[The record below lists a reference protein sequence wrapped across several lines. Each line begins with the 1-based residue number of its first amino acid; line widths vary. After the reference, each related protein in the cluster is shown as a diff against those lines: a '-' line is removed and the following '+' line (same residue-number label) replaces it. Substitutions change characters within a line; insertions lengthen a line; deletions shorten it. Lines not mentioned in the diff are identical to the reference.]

1 MEPRGQNWNEQWPQ
15 SQRSDHRV
23 RDEQYR
29 SHHTGKQGHYPPPDG
44 RDSERRW
51 YAPDPR
57 YMYYMSGPPPAEFST
72 AYSSQTYTPDRARS
86 QSRQGYDY
94 PPQNYWD
101 YRNDYGYYDHGYYR
115 GHYGY
120 PASDASG
127 WPVQGWRTEGHQ
139 EWSGATYTH
148 QHGYELRRDSGQFDG
163 GVSVRESMDTRNE
176 AEEVSEP
183 GGLASSKTSGLS
195 SSTYELSQY
204 INGEEQS
211 NAPPPAHSE
220 AESKSVVPLKFCVPH
235 VALSFGPAGQLVRVT
250 PALPS
255 HGEPAQV
262 ELHSL
267 EVILSDTREQN
278 DMRGFPGPLAREDL
292 HKVDVINF
300 ALQMADA
307 CLKDGSTLRASSA
320 SLLWHLLVLLCRQNG
335 RIVGSD
341 IAELLLRGSHSVGAC
356 DGDGKQSSLVGSLID
371 LNETPT
377 SETESFNTSDLLTGN
392 PLSNEE
398 ASEQNIQNY
407 TKLLL
412 AGRKKVLLFLALT
425 VEALESAMR
434 SGLWGHAL
442 FLASKMDS
450 RAYNTVLSR
459 FTGSLSSS
467 DPLQTLFQF
476 LSGRIPAVATSY
488 SKEKWGDWRPHLAVM
503 LSNEPGDSAMH
514 YKSIV
519 NLGDTLASRGLL
531 HAAHICYLT
540 AHTPFGWYTNKA
552 QRLVLLS
559 SNHSASFAD
568 FCHNSAI
575 RCTEVFEYCQRL
587 GNPSFIIPS
596 FLVYK
601 FLYACRLLDCGLF
614 SQAFHYCEL
623 VAKALLTI
631 QEPHIILLQEVIKM
645 VDRLKHSET
654 QISETGADP
663 DWLSLLRQ
671 RLQDLQMGNS
681 GSNGLNLSAVEATAW
696 VGEENRECA
705 DLNPDELSTT
715 EMIHT
720 SLTEDSPSGS
730 GNVHDNQSQSAAH
743 PHSSYPSDQQ
753 SYSTYSPAE
762 HSYPS
767 YPSEE
772 QSYIPETQTY
782 APEEQFPQIYA
793 PVPMYS
799 QQNLVSSEFPPIHAV
814 QDSVNHPDT
823 SYHQSVSSLDPGS
836 HNNTDGNF
844 TTGKNMIDAPEKGTT
859 LDSADLGMTTPTK
872 DNTKETSSQKKE
884 KQEPKSGW
892 FSGWFKSKPKE
903 TPEDQNEQPKPALME
918 STPIPTFPTPPKVSF
933 TMLPSQTQA
942 SGINPFSRRAGNF
955 PIRTTEF
962 HKMDDGS
969 FYHASAQRESAGA
982 KCQRERE
989 MKIFC
994 RQKGLLSLC
1003 FMLHG

>member
-15 SQRSDHRV
+15 NQRSDHRV

-29 SHHTGKQGHYPPPDG
+29 SHHTGKQGHYPPADV

-51 YAPDPR
+51 YATDPR
-57 YMYYMSGPPPAEFST
+57 YMYYMSGPPAEFST
-72 AYSSQTYTPDRARS
+72 AYRSQTYTPDRAQS
-86 QSRQGYDY
+86 HSRQGYDY
-94 PPQNYWD
+94 PPQSYWD
-101 YRNDYGYYDHGYYR
+101 YRNDYSYYDHGYYR

-120 PASDASG
+120 PAASDTSG
-127 WPVQGWRTEGHQ
+127 RPVQGWRTEGHQ

-148 QHGYELRRDSGQFDG
+148 QHGYELRRDSGQYEG
-163 GVSVRESMDTRNE
+163 GVPVRECVETRNE
-176 AEEVSEP
+176 AREVSEP
-183 GGLASSKTSGLS
+183 GCLESSKTSGLS

-204 INGEEQS
+204 INGDEQS

-220 AESKSVVPLKFCVPH
+220 AETKLVVPLKFSVPH

-262 ELHSL
+262 EFHSL

-307 CLKDGSTLRASSA
+307 CLKDETTFKPSSA

-341 IAELLLRGSHSVGAC
+341 IAELLLQGSRSVGAC
-356 DGDGKQSSLVGSLID
+356 DEDGKQSDVGSLID
-371 LNETPT
+371 LNETPS
-377 SETESFNTSDLLTGN
+377 SEMESFNTSDFLTGN
-392 PLSNEE
+392 VLSNEE
-398 ASEQNIQNY
+398 TSEQSIQNY

-412 AGRKKVLLFLALT
+412 AGRKK
-425 VEALESAMR
+425 EALESAMR

-459 FTGSLSSS
+459 FTGSLSPS
-467 DPLQTLFQF
+467 DPLQTLFQL
-476 LSGRIPAVATSY
+476 LSGRIPAVAMSY
-488 SKEKWGDWRPHLAVM
+488 SKEKWGDWRPHLAVI
-503 LSNEPGDSAMH
+503 LSNETGDSALH

-519 NLGDTLASRGLL
+519 NLGDILASRGLL

-540 AHTPFGWYTNKA
+540 ARTPFGWYTNKT
-552 QRLVLLS
+552 QHLVLLS
-559 SNHSASFAD
+559 SSHSASFAD

-654 QISETGADP
+654 QICVTGADP

-671 RLQDLQMGNS
+671 RLRDLQMGNF
-681 GSNGLNLSAVEATAW
+681 GSNGLYMSAAEGTAW
-696 VGEENRECA
+696 DQEENRECA
-705 DLNPDELSTT
+705 DLNRDELSTS

-720 SLTEDSPSGS
+720 SLIEDSHNSS
-730 GNVHDNQSQSAAH
+730 GNVHYNQSQFATH
-743 PHSSYPSDQQ
+743 PHSSYPSDVQ
-753 SYSTYSPAE
+753 SYTTYSLAE
-762 HSYPS
+762 HSYMS

-772 QSYIPETQTY
+772 GSYIPETQTC
-782 APEEQFPQIYA
+782 APKEQVPQIYA

-799 QQNLVSSEFPPIHAV
+799 QQNLVSSELPPIHAV
-814 QDSVNHPDT
+814 QDGVTHSDT
-823 SYHQSVSSLDPGS
+823 TYHQTVSSLDPRS
-836 HNNTDGNF
+836 SNNTDGDF
-844 TTGKNMIDAPEKGTT
+844 STGKNMMGAPENGSA
-859 LDSADLGMTTPTK
+859 LGSADLGITTPTK
-872 DNTKETSSQKKE
+872 ANRKETTSQKSE
-884 KQEPKSGW
+884 TEPKSGW

-903 TPEDQNEQPKPALME
+903 TPEDQYEQTKPALME
-918 STPIPTFPTPPKVSF
+918 STPIPPFPAPPKVSS

-942 SGINPFSRRAGNF
+942 ASINPFSRRAGQK
-955 PIRTTEF
+955 P
-962 HKMDDGS
+962 
-969 FYHASAQRESAGA
+969 GA
-982 KCQRERE
+982 AVGQ
-989 MKIFC
+989 
-994 RQKGLLSLC
+994 SP
-1003 FMLHG
+1003 

>member
-1 MEPRGQNWNEQWPQ
+1 MEPRWQNWNEQRPQ
-15 SQRSDHRV
+15 TQRSDHRV

-29 SHHTGKQGHYPPPDG
+29 SHHTGKQGYYPHPDV
-44 RDSERRW
+44 RDSERRR
-51 YAPDPR
+51 YAPDPH
-57 YMYYMSGPPPAEFST
+57 YMFYMNGPPPAEFGT

-86 QSRQGYDY
+86 HSRQGYDY
-94 PPQNYWD
+94 PPQSYWD
-101 YRNDYGYYDHGYYR
+101 YRNDYSYYDHGYYR

-120 PASDASG
+120 PAASDASG
-127 WPVQGWRTEGHQ
+127 WPVQGWRTDGHQ
-139 EWSGATYTH
+139 EWSGITYTH
-148 QHGYELRRDSGQFDG
+148 QHGYELRRDSGQYDG
-163 GVSVRESMDTRNE
+163 GASVRESLDTRNE
-176 AEEVSEP
+176 TGEVSEP

-204 INGEEQS
+204 IDGEEQS
-211 NAPPPAHSE
+211 NVPAHSE

-307 CLKDGSTLRASSA
+307 CLKDETTLKASSA
-320 SLLWHLLVLLCRQNG
+320 SLLWQLLVLLCRQNG

-356 DGDGKQSSLVGSLID
+356 DGVGEQSDMGSLID
-371 LNETPT
+371 LNETPK
-377 SETESFNTSDLLTGN
+377 SEMESFNTSDLLTGN

-398 ASEQNIQNY
+398 TSEQNIQDY

-412 AGRKKVLLFLALT
+412 AGRKK
-425 VEALESAMR
+425 EALESAMR

-459 FTGSLSSS
+459 FTGSLSPS
-467 DPLQTLFQF
+467 DPLQTLFQL
-476 LSGRIPAVATSY
+476 LSGRIPAVAMSY

-503 LSNEPGDSAMH
+503 LSNETGDSAVH
-514 YKSIV
+514 RKSIV

-540 AHTPFGWYTNKA
+540 AHAPFGWYTNKT
-552 QRLVLLS
+552 QHLVLLS
-559 SNHSASFAD
+559 SSPSASFAD

-645 VDRLKHSET
+645 VDRLKHSEA

-671 RLQDLQMGNS
+671 HLQDLQMGNL
-681 GSNGLNLSAVEATAW
+681 GSDSLYRSAAEATAW
-696 VGEENRECA
+696 AQKEKREDA
-705 DLNPDELSTT
+705 DFSQDQLSTS

-720 SLTEDSPSGS
+720 SVTEDSHNGS
-730 GNVHDNQSQSAAH
+730 GNMHYNQLQSAAPLH
-743 PHSSYPSDQQ
+743 TSYPSEEQ
-753 SYSTYSPAE
+753 SYSHYSPAE
-762 HSYPS
+762 HSFPS
-767 YPSEE
+767 YLSKE

-782 APEEQFPQIYA
+782 VPEERLPQIYA
-793 PVPMYS
+793 PVPRYA
-799 QQNLVSSEFPPIHAV
+799 QQNLVPSELPPICAV
-814 QDSVNHPDT
+814 QDGVNHSDT
-823 SYHQSVSSLDPGS
+823 SYHQTLSSLEPRT
-836 HNNTDGNF
+836 HNNIDDISTS
-844 TTGKNMIDAPEKGTT
+844 KNMMDAPKNGTAP
-859 LDSADLGMTTPTK
+859 DSADLALTTLTNANPT
-872 DNTKETSSQKKE
+872 ETTSQKSE
-884 KQEPKSGW
+884 KSGW
-892 FSGWFKSKPKE
+892 FSRWFTSKPKE
-903 TPEDQNEQPKPALME
+903 TPEDQYEQTKPALME
-918 STPIPTFPTPPKVSF
+918 STPTPTFPTPPKVSF
-933 TMLPSQTQA
+933 PMLPSQTQA
-942 SGINPFSRRAGNF
+942 AGINPFSRRAGQL
-955 PIRTTEF
+955 P
-962 HKMDDGS
+962 
-969 FYHASAQRESAGA
+969 GA
-982 KCQRERE
+982 AVGQ
-989 MKIFC
+989 
-994 RQKGLLSLC
+994 GP
-1003 FMLHG
+1003 

>member
-15 SQRSDHRV
+15 NQLSDHRV

-29 SHHTGKQGHYPPPDG
+29 FHYMGKQGQYPPANI

-57 YMYYMSGPPPAEFST
+57 YMYYTSGVPPAEL
-72 AYSSQTYTPDRARS
+72 AYSSQPYTPDRTRS

-94 PPQNYWD
+94 PPQSYWD
-101 YRNDYGYYDHGYYR
+101 YRSEYSYYDHGYYR

-120 PASDASG
+120 PASDTSG
-127 WPVQGWRTEGHQ
+127 WPVQGWTSEGHQ
-139 EWSGATYTH
+139 DWSGATYTP
-148 QHGYELRRDSGQFDG
+148 QHGYELRRDSGQYDG

-176 AEEVSEP
+176 AGEVSET

-204 INGEEQS
+204 INT
-211 NAPPPAHSE
+211 NTPPPAHSVP
-220 AESKSVVPLKFCVPH
+220 ESKSVVPLKFSVPH

-267 EVILSDTREQN
+267 EVILSDTHEQN

-300 ALQMADA
+300 ALQMADS
-307 CLKDGSTLRASSA
+307 CLKDETTLKASSA

-341 IAELLLRGSHSVGAC
+341 IAELLLRERHTVGAC
-356 DGDGKQSSLVGSLID
+356 DGDGGQSDVGSLID
-371 LNETPT
+371 LNETQT
-377 SETESFNTSDLLTGN
+377 SGMDSFNTSDLLTGN
-392 PLSNEE
+392 PLSSEE
-398 ASEQNIQNY
+398 TSGQNIQNY

-412 AGRKKVLLFLALT
+412 AGRKK
-425 VEALESAMR
+425 EALESAMT

-488 SKEKWGDWRPHLAVM
+488 SKKWGDWRPHLAVM
-503 LSNEPGDSAMH
+503 LSNETGDSSMNC
-514 YKSIV
+514 KSII

-531 HAAHICYLT
+531 HAAHICYLM
-540 AHTPFGWYTNKA
+540 AHTPFGWYTNKS
-552 QRLVLLS
+552 QHLVLLS
-559 SNHSASFAD
+559 SNHNTSFAD

-575 RCTEVFEYCQRL
+575 RCTEVFEYSQRL

-601 FLYACRLLDCGLF
+601 FVYACRLLDCGLF

-623 VAKALLTI
+623 VAKSLLTV
-631 QEPHIILLQEVIKM
+631 QEPNFILLQEVIKM

-663 DWLSLLRQ
+663 EWLSLLRQ
-671 RLQDLQMGNS
+671 HLQMENS
-681 GSNGLNLSAVEATAW
+681 ASDSLFHLAAKATAW
-696 VGEENRECA
+696 NQKENRERA
-705 DLNPDELSTT
+705 DLNQDELSTS

-720 SLTEDSPSGS
+720 SLNEDSHNGS
-730 GNVHDNQSQSAAH
+730 GNVHFNHSHSTAH
-743 PHSSYPSDQQ
+743 PQSSYLP
-753 SYSTYSPAE
+753 
-762 HSYPS
+762 
-767 YPSEE
+767 EE
-772 QSYIPETQTY
+772 QSYIPETQTC
-782 APEEQFPQIYA
+782 APEERLPQIYA

-799 QQNLVSSEFPPIHAV
+799 HQNLVSSELLPIPTV
-814 QDSVNHPDT
+814 QDGVNYPDT
-823 SYHQSVSSLDPGS
+823 SYHQAASSLDPNS
-836 HNNTDGNF
+836 HNNADVDVSTGN
-844 TTGKNMIDAPEKGTT
+844 NMMGAPNGTA
-859 LDSADLGMTTPTK
+859 LGSADLSMTPPTQA
-872 DNTKETSSQKKE
+872 NTNENTSQKSE
-884 KQEPKSGW
+884 NESKSGW
-892 FSGWFKSKPKE
+892 FSGWFRSTPKE
-903 TPEDQNEQPKPALME
+903 TPEEQYEQNRPAFME
-918 STPIPTFPTPPKVSF
+918 SSPNPTLPAPPKVSS
-933 TMLPSQTQA
+933 TMLLSRTQA
-942 SGINPFSRRAGNF
+942 AGINPFSRRAGQN
-955 PIRTTEF
+955 PGTAV
-962 HKMDDGS
+962 G
-969 FYHASAQRESAGA
+969 QGP
-982 KCQRERE
+982 
-989 MKIFC
+989 
-994 RQKGLLSLC
+994 
-1003 FMLHG
+1003 

>member
-1 MEPRGQNWNEQWPQ
+1 MDQVVAVKVFFPLSVTVAGFNTEHIMDPRGQDWNEQWTQ
-15 SQRSDHRV
+15 NQLSDHRA

-29 SHHTGKQGHYPPPDG
+29 FHYTGKRGHYPPANI
-44 RDSERRW
+44 RESERQW

-57 YMYYMSGPPPAEFST
+57 YMYYMSGPPPAES
-72 AYSSQTYTPDRARS
+72 AYSNQTYTPDRTRS

-94 PPQNYWD
+94 PPQGYWD
-101 YRNDYGYYDHGYYR
+101 YRNDYSYYDHGYYR

-120 PASDASG
+120 PAASDASG

-139 EWSGATYTH
+139 EWSGATYTP
-148 QHGYELRRDSGQFDG
+148 QHGYEPRRDSGQYDG
-163 GVSVRESMDTRNE
+163 GISVRESMDTRNE
-176 AEEVSEP
+176 AGEVSEP

-204 INGEEQS
+204 MNGEEQS

-220 AESKSVVPLKFCVPH
+220 PESKSMVPLKFSVPH

-262 ELHSL
+262 EVHSL
-267 EVILSDTREQN
+267 EVILSHTHEQN

-300 ALQMADA
+300 ALQMADS
-307 CLKDGSTLRASSA
+307 CLKDETTLKAPSA

-341 IAELLLRGSHSVGAC
+341 IAELLLRGRHIVGAC
-356 DGDGKQSSLVGSLID
+356 DGDGEQSDVGSLID
-371 LNETPT
+371 LNETPK
-377 SETESFNTSDLLTGN
+377 SEMDSFNASDLLTGN
-392 PLSNEE
+392 PLSSEE
-398 ASEQNIQNY
+398 TSEQNIQNY

-412 AGRKKVLLFLALT
+412 AGRKK
-425 VEALESAMR
+425 EALESAMT

-450 RAYNTVLSR
+450 RAYSTVLSR
-459 FTGSLSSS
+459 FTASLSSS

-503 LSNEPGDSAMH
+503 LSNETGDSALH
-514 YKSIV
+514 CRSII
-519 NLGDTLASRGLL
+519 NLGDVLASRGLL
-531 HAAHICYLT
+531 HAAHICYLM

-552 QRLVLLS
+552 QHLVLLS
-559 SNHSASFAD
+559 SNHNASFAD

-587 GNPSFIIPS
+587 SNPSFAIPS

-601 FLYACRLLDCGLF
+601 FVYACRLLDCGLF

-623 VAKALLTI
+623 VAKALLAI
-631 QEPHIILLQEVIKM
+631 QEPHIILLHEVIKM

-663 DWLSLLRQ
+663 DWLSHLRQ
-671 RLQDLQMGNS
+671 RLQDLQMGDS
-681 GSNGLNLSAVEATAW
+681 GSNGFYVSAAKATAW
-696 VGEENRECA
+696 NREEKRECA
-705 DLNPDELSTT
+705 DLNQDELSTS

-720 SLTEDSPSGS
+720 TLTDDNHNDS
-730 GNVHDNQSQSAAH
+730 GNVHSNQFLSAAH
-743 PHSSYPSDQQ
+743 PQSSYPSEEQ

-762 HSYPS
+762 HSYPC

-772 QSYIPETQTY
+772 QSYMPETQTCV
-782 APEEQFPQIYA
+782 AEEQPPQIYA
-793 PVPMYS
+793 PIPMYS
-799 QQNLVSSEFPPIHAV
+799 HQNLVSSELPPIPAV
-814 QDSVNHPDT
+814 QDSVSHPNT
-823 SYHQSVSSLDPGS
+823 SYHQTESSLDPRS
-836 HNNTDGNF
+836 HSNTDGDF
-844 TTGKNMIDAPEKGTT
+844 SAGKNMMGGPQNGTA
-859 LDSADLGMTTPTK
+859 LGSADLSMEPAAQA
-872 DNTKETSSQKKE
+872 NTNETNTQKSEKES
-884 KQEPKSGW
+884 KSGW
-892 FSGWFKSKPKE
+892 FSGWFRSKTRE
-903 TPEDQNEQPKPALME
+903 TPEEQYEQTKPAFME
-918 STPIPTFPTPPKVSF
+918 STPIPTFPAPPKVSS

-942 SGINPFSRRAGNF
+942 AGINPFSKRAGLK
-955 PIRTTEF
+955 P
-962 HKMDDGS
+962 
-969 FYHASAQRESAGA
+969 GA
-982 KCQRERE
+982 ALGQ
-989 MKIFC
+989 
-994 RQKGLLSLC
+994 GP
-1003 FMLHG
+1003 